1 MEELDELREQL
12 VGARAEAARLT
23 EEAAERA
30 ARAEQLTQEMG
41 SLRQELETVRLEAT
55 QARTGAAEE
64 SRRLAE
70 RFRSVLLQTA
80 PEVPPEMVQ
89 GDNVDELDH
98 SLAAA
103 RQIVARVREQVQTQ
117 TASRVPAGSPVRS
130 GVRVD
135 SLSPAE
141 KIRLGVAEQRDQ

>member
-1 MEELDELREQL
+1 MEELDELREEL
-12 VGARAEAARLT
+12 VGARTEAARLA

-30 ARAEQLTQEMG
+30 ARAEQLAQEMG
-41 SLRQELETVRLEAT
+41 SLRQELETARLETT
-55 QARTGAAEE
+55 QARASATEE

-70 RFRSVLLQTA
+70 RFRGVLLQTA

-89 GDNVDELDH
+89 GDNVDELDR
-98 SLAAA
+98 SLVAA

-130 GVRVD
+130 GVRMD

-141 KIRLGVAEQRDQ
+141 KIRLGVAERQE